1 MASDP
6 GLLPLILWTIS
17 LQVLGSRATSNNEGE
32 GKNLINVN
40 IEHNNNN
47 NNNSVISATG
57 QLEENFSFY
66 LVGVCLCVCVC
77 VLNLL
82 DTSSISGDWGW
93 LTYPSHGWD
102 AINEMDEYFSPIHT
116 YQVCNVMSPNQNNWL
131 RTNWI
136 QRNGAHRIYIEIKFT
151 LRDCN
156 SMPGVLGTCKETFNL
171 YYYEM
176 DRDMGATMW
185 ESQFSKIDTIAAD
198 ESFTNV
204 DLGVRRLKLNT
215 EVRGVG
221 PLTKRGFYLAFQDIG
236 ACIAVVSV
244 RVYYKKCTGMGR
256 NLAVFTDV
264 VTGADSSSL
273 VEVRGQCVDHAEERD
288 TPKMYCSA
296 EGEWLV
302 PIGRCV
308 CSAGFEEHRESC
320 IACEVGFYKPV
331 AGDQLCGKCPLH
343 SHSETRAALT
353 CPCDASYY
361 RAPMDTPAAPC
372 TRPPSAPVNV
382 ISSVNGTS
390 VSLEWGSPL
399 DTGGR
404 NDMIYDVR
412 CQRCVNGGQCEDC
425 SAGVGGTGTSINGG
439 VGGVVGAF
447 GSSGG
452 ATTGNGG
459 GMVSRTGAAPIRFI
473 PQQTGLTEPWV
484 NVVNLVAHA
493 NYTFRILAMN
503 GVTHL
508 SSEPLPYVM
517 VNITTNQAAP
527 SQVVAVRQENASV
540 NSVTLLWNEPEQPN
554 GVILEYD
561 IKYYEKDKELQ
572 SYSTLKSKSTS
583 AKVSGLKPGTSYI
596 FQIRARTSAG
606 CGRFSPSVEI
616 QTGKAGENLM
626 RRVFPLFY
634 TVRSSATGVLI
645 LSHSTVI
652 SGVLYSTV
660 ISIPLRYNTVTI
672 IWICLALVT
681 GLVTFLAIVICRK
694 RQEEY
699 LELHCGYSKAFQDSD
714 EEKMHY
720 QNGHGP
726 ICSSGCCLGASVIV
740 TVIENCF
747 HPAIC
752 DQMLILF
759 ILVSFPEA
767 RFYIDPHTYE
777 DPCQAVHEFA
787 REIEA
792 SRIKIEKIIG
802 SGEFGEV
809 CYGRMKLP
817 GKRDIPVALKTLK
830 AGYTEKQRR
839 DFLSEASIMAQ
850 FDHPNVIH
858 LEGVVTRSKPVM
870 IITEYM
876 ENGSLDSFL
885 RRHDGQFTIIQL
897 VGILRGIAAGMTY
910 LSDLGYVHRDLAAR
924 NILVNSNLVCKVSD
938 FGLSR
943 VLEDDPDA
951 AYTTTGGKIPIRW
964 TAPEAIAYRKFSS
977 SSDVWSYGVVMWEV
991 MSYGERPYWNLTNRD
1006 APGLQTETGAKG
1018 SLMNVYDCGCR
1029 VSQVIKSVEEGYR
1042 LPAPMGCPGA
1052 LHTLMLDCW
1061 QKDRNERPRFCQIVT
1076 VLDKLIRN
1084 PENLKSMD
1092 TLCSCRSVDEWLDT
1106 IKMGR
1111 YKDHFAAGGYQ
1122 TLGHV
1127 MSMNQQVCVKSLC
1140 KVFVLMDMMIT
1151 YELRDWYAV
1160 PCSFSDIQRLGVTL
1174 MGHQKKIMTSVQVM
1188 RAQVLNQSVPSVHV

>member
-1 MASDP
+1 MALDP
-6 GLLPLILWTIS
+6 GLVALLLWTIP
-17 LQVLGSRATSNNEGE
+17 LQVLGNAG
-32 GKNLINVN
+32 
-40 IEHNNNN
+40 NNNN
-47 NNNSVISATG
+47 NEV
-57 QLEENFSFY
+57 
-66 LVGVCLCVCVC
+66 
-77 VLNLL
+77 NLL

-102 AINEMDEYFSPIHT
+102 SINEMDEYFSPIHT
-116 YQVCNVMSPNQNNWL
+116 YQVCNVMSPSQNNWL
-131 RTNWI
+131 RTGWI
-136 QRNGAHRIYIEIKFT
+136 ARDGARRIYIEVKFT

-156 SMPGVLGTCKETFNL
+156 SMPGVLGTCK
-171 YYYEM
+171 
-176 DRDMGATMW
+176 
-185 ESQFSKIDTIAAD
+185 
-198 ESFTNV
+198 
-204 DLGVRRLKLNT
+204 
-215 EVRGVG
+215 VRGVG
-221 PLTKRGFYLAFQDIG
+221 PLTRRGFYLAFQDIG
-236 ACIAVVSV
+236 ACIALTSV
-244 RVYYKKCTGMGR
+244 RVYYKRCSGVGR

-331 AGDQLCGKCPLH
+331 AGDGLCGKCPLQ
-343 SHSETRAALT
+343 SHSKTRAALS
-353 CPCDASYY
+353 CPCDSSHY
-361 RAPMDTPAAPC
+361 RAPTDTLAAPC
-372 TRPPSAPVNV
+372 TRPPTAPVNV

-390 VSLEWGSPL
+390 VNLEWGRPL
-399 DTGGR
+399 DSGGR
-404 NDMIYDVR
+404 SDLLYSVL
-412 CQRCVNGGQCEDC
+412 CQKCSGEGGQCEDC
-425 SAGVGGTGTSINGG
+425 TAGTTSG
-439 VGGVVGAF
+439 
-447 GSSGG
+447 
-452 ATTGNGG
+452 GG
-459 GMVSRTGAAPIRFI
+459 GMGGGGGGTVDRAGVVPVRFV
-473 PQQTGLTEPWV
+473 PRQSSLTEPWV
-484 NVVNLVAHA
+484 TVLNLVAHA

-503 GVTHL
+503 AVTHL
-508 SSEPLPYVM
+508 SNEPPPFAS

-527 SQVVAVRQENASV
+527 SQVIAIRQENASQ
-540 NSVTLLWNEPEQPN
+540 NSVTLLWHEPDQPN

-561 IKYYEKDKELQ
+561 VKYYEKDKEQQ
-572 SYSTLKSKSTS
+572 SYSTLK
-583 AKVSGLKPGTSYI
+583 AKGTTARVSGLKPGTRYI
-596 FQIRARTSAG
+596 FQVRARTSAG
-606 CGRFSPSVEI
+606 CGRFSQNVEI
-616 QTGKAGENLM
+616 QTGKA
-626 RRVFPLFY
+626 
-634 TVRSSATGVLI
+634 
-645 LSHSTVI
+645 
-652 SGVLYSTV
+652 
-660 ISIPLRYNTVTI
+660 IPLRYDTMTI
-672 IWICLALVT
+672 IWICMVLVS

-694 RQEEY
+694 R
-699 LELHCGYSKAFQDSD
+699 HCGYSKAFQDSD

-720 QNGHGP
+720 QNGH
-726 ICSSGCCLGASVIV
+726 
-740 TVIENCF
+740 
-747 HPAIC
+747 
-752 DQMLILF
+752 
-759 ILVSFPEA
+759 VSFPDA

-792 SRIKIEKIIG
+792 SRIKLEKIIG

-809 CYGRMKLP
+809 CYGRMRLP

-830 AGYTEKQRR
+830 AGYSDKQRR
-839 DFLSEASIMAQ
+839 EFLAEASIMAQ
-850 FDHPNVIH
+850 FDHPNIIH

-897 VGILRGIAAGMTY
+897 VGVLRGIAAGMTY
-910 LSDLGYVHRDLAAR
+910 LADLGYIHRDLAAR

-951 AYTTTGGKIPIRW
+951 AYTTSGGKIPIRW

-1006 APGLQTETGAKG
+1006 
-1018 SLMNVYDCGCR
+1018 
-1029 VSQVIKSVEEGYR
+1029 VIKSVEEGYR
-1042 LPAPMGCPGA
+1042 LPAPMSCPGA

-1092 TLCSCRSVDEWLDT
+1092 TLCRLGTPPMMDRSIPDFSSCSSVDEWLDT

-1111 YKDHFAAGGYQ
+1111 YKDHFAVGGYQ

-1127 MSMNQQVCVKSLC
+1127 ISMNQG
-1140 KVFVLMDMMIT
+1140 
-1151 YELRDWYAV
+1151 
-1160 PCSFSDIQRLGVTL
+1160 DIHRLGVTL
-1174 MGHQKKIMTSVQVM
+1174 MGHQKKIMTSVQLM
-1188 RAQVLNQSVPSVHV
+1188 RVQVLNRSVPSVHV

>member
-1 MASDP
+1 MALDL
-6 GLLPLILWTIS
+6 GLPPLLLWTITFQALCS
-17 LQVLGSRATSNNEGE
+17 HAGGTNNE
-32 GKNLINVN
+32 V
-40 IEHNNNN
+40 
-47 NNNSVISATG
+47 
-57 QLEENFSFY
+57 
-66 LVGVCLCVCVC
+66 
-77 VLNLL
+77 NLL

-116 YQVCNVMSPNQNNWL
+116 YQVCNVMSPSQNNWL

-136 QRNGAHRIYIEIKFT
+136 QRDGARRIYIEVKFT

-171 YYYEM
+171 YYREA
-176 DRDMGATMW
+176 DRDAGAAVR

-198 ESFTNV
+198 ESFTGV

-221 PLTKRGFYLAFQDIG
+221 PLSKRGFYLAFQDIG

-244 RVYYKKCTGMGR
+244 RVYYKRCAAMAR

-273 VEVRGQCVDHAEERD
+273 VEVRGRCVDHAEERD

-308 CSAGFEEHRESC
+308 CSAGFEEHGDSC
-320 IACEVGFYKPV
+320 VACEVGFYKPS

-343 SHSETRAALT
+343 SHSETRAAIS
-353 CPCDASYY
+353 CPCDSSYY
-361 RAPMDTPAAPC
+361 RAASDPPATPC

-390 VSLEWGSPL
+390 VSLEWGRPL

-404 NDMIYDVR
+404 SDMVYSLACLKCAGDW
-412 CQRCVNGGQCEDC
+412 GQCEDC
-425 SAGVGGTGTSINGG
+425 STGGVGPGAGGLGAGAGGGTGGG
-439 VGGVVGAF
+439 GG
-447 GSSGG
+447 GG
-452 ATTGNGG
+452 AGGAGG
-459 GMVSRTGAAPIRFI
+459 GERGGNLPIRFV
-473 PQQTGLTEPWV
+473 PQQVGLTEPWV
-484 NVVNLVAHA
+484 TVLNLAAHV
-493 NYTFRILAMN
+493 NYTFQIHVRN
-503 GVTHL
+503 GVSHL
-508 SSEPLPYVM
+508 SPEPQPYAA

-527 SQVVAVRQENASV
+527 SQVIAIRQENTSQ
-540 NSVTLLWNEPEQPN
+540 NSVTLLWHEPDQPN

-561 IKYYEKDKELQ
+561 IKYYEKDREQQ
-572 SYSTLKSKSTS
+572 SYSTLKSKGTS
-583 AKVSGLKPGTSYI
+583 AKVSGLKPGTRYV
-596 FQIRARTSAG
+596 FQVRARTSAG
-606 CGRFSPSVEI
+606 CGRFSQSVEI
-616 QTGKAGENLM
+616 QTGKA
-626 RRVFPLFY
+626 VPLK
-634 TVRSSATGVLI
+634 
-645 LSHSTVI
+645 
-652 SGVLYSTV
+652 
-660 ISIPLRYNTVTI
+660 YNTMTI
-672 IWICLALVT
+672 IWISMALVT

-694 RQEEY
+694 R
-699 LELHCGYSKAFQDSD
+699 HCGYSKAFQDSE

-720 QNGHGP
+720 QNGH
-726 ICSSGCCLGASVIV
+726 I
-740 TVIENCF
+740 
-747 HPAIC
+747 
-752 DQMLILF
+752 
-759 ILVSFPEA
+759 SFPEA

-809 CYGRMKLP
+809 CYGRMRLP

-830 AGYTEKQRR
+830 AGYSEKQRR
-839 DFLSEASIMAQ
+839 DFLGEASIMAQ
-850 FDHPNVIH
+850 FDHPNVIR

-897 VGILRGIAAGMTY
+897 VGILRGIAAGMSY
-910 LSDLGYVHRDLAAR
+910 LADLGYVHRDLAAR

-943 VLEDDPDA
+943 VLEDDPNA

-977 SSDVWSYGVVMWEV
+977 ASDVWSYGVVMWEV

-1006 APGLQTETGAKG
+1006 
-1018 SLMNVYDCGCR
+1018 
-1029 VSQVIKSVEEGYR
+1029 VIKSVEEGYR
-1042 LPAPMGCPGA
+1042 LPAPMACPGA

-1061 QKDRNERPRFCQIVT
+1061 QKDRNERPKFCQIVT

-1084 PENLKSMD
+1084 PENLKSLE
-1092 TLCSCRSVDEWLDT
+1092 TLCRLNSPLMNRSIPDFRSCRSVDEWLDT

-1111 YKDHFAAGGYQ
+1111 YKGNFAAGGYM

-1127 MSMNQQVCVKSLC
+1127 MGMNQH
-1140 KVFVLMDMMIT
+1140 
-1151 YELRDWYAV
+1151 
-1160 PCSFSDIQRLGVTL
+1160 DIHRLGVTL

-1188 RAQVLNQSVPSVHV
+1188 RAQVLNKSVPSVHV

>member
-6 GLLPLILWTIS
+6 GLAAMLLWTIS
-17 LQVLGSRATSNNEGE
+17 LQALGNAGTAGTNSNE
-32 GKNLINVN
+32 V
-40 IEHNNNN
+40 
-47 NNNSVISATG
+47 S
-57 QLEENFSFY
+57 
-66 LVGVCLCVCVC
+66 
-77 VLNLL
+77 LL
-82 DTSSISGDWGW
+82 DTTTITGDWGW

-116 YQVCNVMSPNQNNWL
+116 YQVCNVMSPSQNNWL
-131 RTNWI
+131 RTGWLP
-136 QRNGAHRIYIEIKFT
+136 REGARRIYIEVKFT

-171 YYYEM
+171 YYYES
-176 DRDMGATMW
+176 DRAVGSAVR
-185 ESQFSKIDTIAAD
+185 ENQFIKIDTIAAD
-198 ESFTNV
+198 ESFTGV

-221 PLTKRGFYLAFQDIG
+221 PLTRRGFYLAFQDIG
-236 ACIAVVSV
+236 ACIALTSV
-244 RVYYKKCTGMGR
+244 RVYYKRCAGVNR

-308 CSAGFEEHRESC
+308 CSAGFEEHRDSC
-320 IACEVGFYKPV
+320 VACEVGFYKPV
-331 AGDQLCGKCPLH
+331 AGDGLCGKCPQH
-343 SHSETRAALT
+343 SHSETRAALS
-353 CPCDASYY
+353 CPCDSNYY
-361 RAPMDTPAAPC
+361 RAADDPAAAPC
-372 TRPPSAPVNV
+372 SRPPSAPVNV

-390 VSLEWGSPL
+390 VNLEWDRPL

-404 NDMIYDVR
+404 SDLKYSVL
-412 CQRCVNGGQCEDC
+412 CQKCLGEGGPCEDC
-425 SAGVGGTGTSINGG
+425 ASSPGGAGGGKAGGGASIGVGGIVERLGT
-439 VGGVVGAF
+439 
-447 GSSGG
+447 
-452 ATTGNGG
+452 
-459 GMVSRTGAAPIRFI
+459 AAVRFV
-473 PQQTGLTEPWV
+473 PRQTGLTEPWV
-484 NVVNLVAHA
+484 TVLNLVAHS
-493 NYTFRILAMN
+493 NYSFRLQAMN
-503 GVTHL
+503 AVTHL
-508 SSEPLPYVM
+508 SNEPSTYALA
-517 VNITTNQAAP
+517 NITTNQAAP
-527 SQVVAVRQENASV
+527 SEVLAIRQENTSQ
-540 NSVTLLWNEPEQPN
+540 NSVSLLWHEPNQPN

-561 IKYYEKDKELQ
+561 IKYYEKDNEAQ
-572 SYSTLKSKSTS
+572 SYSTLKSKNTS
-583 AKVSGLKPGTSYI
+583 ARVSGLKPGTKYI
-596 FQIRARTSAG
+596 FQVRARTSAG
-606 CGRFSPSVEI
+606 CGHFSQNVEI
-616 QTGKAGENLM
+616 QTGKA
-626 RRVFPLFY
+626 
-634 TVRSSATGVLI
+634 A
-645 LSHSTVI
+645 
-652 SGVLYSTV
+652 
-660 ISIPLRYNTVTI
+660 PLRYNTMTI
-672 IWICLALVT
+672 IWICMALVS
-681 GLVTFLAIVICRK
+681 GLVTFLAIIICRK
-694 RQEEY
+694 RQGY
-699 LELHCGYSKAFQDSD
+699 TLPHYPSQLHCGYSKAFQDSD

-720 QNGHGP
+720 QNGH
-726 ICSSGCCLGASVIV
+726 
-740 TVIENCF
+740 
-747 HPAIC
+747 
-752 DQMLILF
+752 
-759 ILVSFPEA
+759 VSFPDA

-809 CYGRMKLP
+809 CYGRMRLP

-830 AGYTEKQRR
+830 AGYTEKQKR
-839 DFLSEASIMAQ
+839 DFLAEASIMAQ
-850 FDHPNVIH
+850 FDHPNVIR
-858 LEGVVTRSKPVM
+858 LEGVVTQSKPAM

-897 VGILRGIAAGMTY
+897 VGLLRGIAAGMTY
-910 LSDLGYVHRDLAAR
+910 LSDLGYIHRDLAAR

-951 AYTTTGGKIPIRW
+951 AYTTSGGKIPIRW

-1006 APGLQTETGAKG
+1006 
-1018 SLMNVYDCGCR
+1018 
-1029 VSQVIKSVEEGYR
+1029 VIKSVEEGYR
-1042 LPAPMGCPGA
+1042 LPAPMCCPGP

-1092 TLCSCRSVDEWLDT
+1092 TLCSLSSPPLMERAIPDFSSCNSVNEWLDT
-1106 IKMGR
+1106 IKMSR

-1127 MSMNQQVCVKSLC
+1127 ISMNQG
-1140 KVFVLMDMMIT
+1140 
-1151 YELRDWYAV
+1151 
-1160 PCSFSDIQRLGVTL
+1160 DIQRLGVTL
-1174 MGHQKKIMTSVQVM
+1174 MGHQKKIMTSVQLM
-1188 RAQVLNQSVPSVHV
+1188 RAQVLNKSVPSVHV

>member
-1 MASDP
+1 
-6 GLLPLILWTIS
+6 
-17 LQVLGSRATSNNEGE
+17 
-32 GKNLINVN
+32 
-40 IEHNNNN
+40 
-47 NNNSVISATG
+47 
-57 QLEENFSFY
+57 
-66 LVGVCLCVCVC
+66 
-77 VLNLL
+77 
-82 DTSSISGDWGW
+82 
-93 LTYPSHGWD
+93 
-102 AINEMDEYFSPIHT
+102 MDEYFSPIHT
-116 YQVCNVMSPNQNNWL
+116 YQVCNVMSPSQNNWL

-136 QRNGAHRIYIEIKFT
+136 QRDGARRIYIEMKFT

-171 YYYEM
+171 YYYET
-176 DRDMGATMW
+176 DRDVGTSIW

-215 EVRGVG
+215 EIRGVG
-221 PLTKRGFYLAFQDIG
+221 PLSKRGFYLAFQDIG

-244 RVYYKKCTGMGR
+244 RVYYKRCTGMAR

-308 CSAGFEEHRESC
+308 AGFEEHRDNC

-353 CPCDASYY
+353 CPCDANFY
-361 RAPMDTPAAPC
+361 RSSTDPSASPC
-372 TRPPSAPVNV
+372 TRPPSAPVNI
-382 ISSVNGTS
+382 ISYVNGTS

-404 NDMIYDVR
+404 SDVIYDVL
-412 CQRCVNGGQCEDC
+412 CQKCDKDGAQCEDC
-425 SAGVGGTGTSINGG
+425 R
-439 VGGVVGAF
+439 VGA
-447 GSSGG
+447 
-452 ATTGNGG
+452 AL
-459 GMVSRTGAAPIRFI
+459 VRFI

-484 NVVNLVAHA
+484 TVLNLAAHS
-493 NYTFRILAMN
+493 NYTFRIVALN

-508 SSEPLPYVM
+508 SNELPQSVM

-527 SQVVAVRQENASV
+527 SQVMAIQQENASQ
-540 NSVTLLWNEPEQPN
+540 NSVTLFWHEPAQPN

-561 IKYYEKDKELQ
+561 IKYYEKDNEQQ
-572 SYSTLKSKSTS
+572 SYATLKSKNTS

-606 CGRFSPSVEI
+606 CGRFSQSVEI
-616 QTGKAGENLM
+616 QTAATANA
-626 RRVFPLFY
+626 RSPLDLSPLK
-634 TVRSSATGVLI
+634 THTHNISVSS
-645 LSHSTVI
+645 
-652 SGVLYSTV
+652 SG
-660 ISIPLRYNTVTI
+660 LRY
-672 IWICLALVT
+672 
-681 GLVTFLAIVICRK
+681 R
-694 RQEEY
+694 
-699 LELHCGYSKAFQDSD
+699 HCGYSKAFQDSD

-720 QNGHGP
+720 QNGH
-726 ICSSGCCLGASVIV
+726 
-740 TVIENCF
+740 
-747 HPAIC
+747 
-752 DQMLILF
+752 
-759 ILVSFPEA
+759 VSFPEA

-839 DFLSEASIMAQ
+839 DFLGEASIMAQ

-910 LSDLGYVHRDLAAR
+910 LADLGYVHRDLAAR
-924 NILVNSNLVCKVSD
+924 NVLVNSNLVCKISD

-951 AYTTTGGKIPIRW
+951 AYTTSGGKIPIRW
-964 TAPEAIAYRKFSS
+964 TAPEAITYRKFSS
-977 SSDVWSYGVVMWEV
+977 SSDVWSYGVVVWEV

-1006 APGLQTETGAKG
+1006 
-1018 SLMNVYDCGCR
+1018 
-1029 VSQVIKSVEEGYR
+1029 VIKSVEEGYR
-1042 LPAPMGCPGA
+1042 LPVPMGCPGA

-1061 QKDRNERPRFCQIVT
+1061 QKDRNERPRFCQIIT

-1084 PENLKSMD
+1084 PENLKSMG

-1111 YKDHFAAGGYQ
+1111 YKDHFAAGGYL
-1122 TLGHV
+1122 TVGHV
-1127 MSMNQQVCVKSLC
+1127 MSMKQH
-1140 KVFVLMDMMIT
+1140 
-1151 YELRDWYAV
+1151 
-1160 PCSFSDIQRLGVTL
+1160 DIQRLGVTL
-1174 MGHQKKIMTSVQVM
+1174 MGHQKKIMTSVQMM
-1188 RAQVLNQSVPSVHV
+1188 RAQVLNQSVPSVHI

>member
-6 GLLPLILWTIS
+6 GLLPLLLWIIS
-17 LQVLGSRATSNNEGE
+17 LQVLGSKITANNE
-32 GKNLINVN
+32 V
-40 IEHNNNN
+40 
-47 NNNSVISATG
+47 
-57 QLEENFSFY
+57 
-66 LVGVCLCVCVC
+66 
-77 VLNLL
+77 NLL
-82 DTSSISGDWGW
+82 DTSTIAGDWGW
-93 LTYPSHGWD
+93 MTYPSHGWD

-131 RTNWI
+131 RTKWI
-136 QRNGAHRIYIEIKFT
+136 QRSGAHRVYAEIKFT

-171 YYYEM
+171 HYCETE
-176 DRDMGATMW
+176 RDVGTGLR
-185 ESQFSKIDTIAAD
+185 ENQFSKIDTIAAD

-221 PLTKRGFYLAFQDIG
+221 PLSKRGFYLAFQDIG
-236 ACIAVVSV
+236 ACIAIVSV
-244 RVYYKKCTGMGR
+244 RVYYKKCTGLAR

-273 VEVRGQCVDHAEERD
+273 VEVRGQCVDHAEEKD

-308 CSAGFEEHRESC
+308 CSAGFEEHREAC

-331 AGDQLCGKCPLH
+331 AGGQLCGKCPLH
-343 SHSETRAALT
+343 SHSETRAALN
-353 CPCDASYY
+353 CPCDTNYY
-361 RAPMDTPAAPC
+361 RTSTDPPSAPC
-372 TRPPSAPVNV
+372 TRPPSAPINV
-382 ISSVNGTS
+382 ISSVNGTT
-390 VSLEWGSPL
+390 VNLEWGSPL

-404 NDMIYDVR
+404 ADIIYDVQ
-412 CQRCVNGGQCEDC
+412 CQKCVKPGEQCENC
-425 SAGVGGTGTSINGG
+425 NVGGTFVNGILG
-439 VGGVVGAF
+439 AAVGAQ
-447 GSSGG
+447 GSPGGGATGSGG
-452 ATTGNGG
+452 ALGVN
-459 GMVSRTGAAPIRFI
+459 GMVSRIGVSSIRFI
-473 PQQTGLTEPWV
+473 PQQKGLTEPWV
-484 NVVNLVAHA
+484 NVINLVAHT
-493 NYTFRILAMN
+493 NYTFRILVMN
-503 GVTHL
+503 GVSHL
-508 SSEPLPYVM
+508 SKVSPPYAT
-517 VNITTNQAAP
+517 VNIMTNQAAP
-527 SQVVAVRQENASV
+527 SQVMAIRQENAST
-540 NSVTLLWNEPEQPN
+540 NSITLMWHEPEQPN

-561 IKYYEKDKELQ
+561 IKYYEKDKEQQ
-572 SYSTLKSKSTS
+572 SYSTLKSKTTS

-616 QTGKAGENLM
+616 QTGKA
-626 RRVFPLFY
+626 
-634 TVRSSATGVLI
+634 A
-645 LSHSTVI
+645 
-652 SGVLYSTV
+652 
-660 ISIPLRYNTVTI
+660 PLRYNTVTI
-672 IWICLALVT
+672 IWISMALVS
-681 GLVTFLAIVICRK
+681 GLITFLALIICRK
-694 RQEEY
+694 RQEE
-699 LELHCGYSKAFQDSD
+699 HCGYSKAFQDSD

-720 QNGHGP
+720 QNGH
-726 ICSSGCCLGASVIV
+726 
-740 TVIENCF
+740 
-747 HPAIC
+747 
-752 DQMLILF
+752 
-759 ILVSFPEA
+759 VSFPEA

-817 GKRDIPVALKTLK
+817 GKRDVPVALKTLK
-830 AGYTEKQRR
+830 VGYTEKQRR

-850 FDHPNVIH
+850 FDHPNVIR

-951 AYTTTGGKIPIRW
+951 AYTTSGGKIPIRW

-1006 APGLQTETGAKG
+1006 
-1018 SLMNVYDCGCR
+1018 
-1029 VSQVIKSVEEGYR
+1029 VIKSVEEGYR
-1042 LPAPMGCPGA
+1042 LPAPMGCPAA

-1061 QKDRNERPRFCQIVT
+1061 QKERSERPRFCQIVT

-1092 TLCSCRSVDEWLDT
+1092 TLCRLNSPLMNRSVPDFTTCRSVNDWLDT
-1106 IKMGR
+1106 IKMSR
-1111 YKDHFAAGGYQ
+1111 YKNNFAAGGFH

-1127 MSMNQQVCVKSLC
+1127 MSMNQH
-1140 KVFVLMDMMIT
+1140 
-1151 YELRDWYAV
+1151 
-1160 PCSFSDIQRLGVTL
+1160 DIQKLGVTL

>member
-1 MASDP
+1 
-6 GLLPLILWTIS
+6 
-17 LQVLGSRATSNNEGE
+17 
-32 GKNLINVN
+32 
-40 IEHNNNN
+40 
-47 NNNSVISATG
+47 
-57 QLEENFSFY
+57 
-66 LVGVCLCVCVC
+66 
-77 VLNLL
+77 NLL
-82 DTSSISGDWGW
+82 DTTRISGDWGW

-116 YQVCNVMSPNQNNWL
+116 YQVCNVMSPSQNNWL

-136 QRNGAHRIYIEIKFT
+136 QRDGARRIYIEMKFT

-171 YYYEM
+171 YYYET
-176 DRDMGATMW
+176 DRDVGTSIW

-215 EVRGVG
+215 EIRGVG
-221 PLTKRGFYLAFQDIG
+221 PLSKRGFYLAFQDIG

-244 RVYYKKCTGMGR
+244 RVYYKRCTGMAR

-308 CSAGFEEHRESC
+308 CSAGFEEHRDNC

-353 CPCDASYY
+353 CPCDANFY
-361 RAPMDTPAAPC
+361 RSSTDPSASPC
-372 TRPPSAPVNV
+372 TRPPSAPVNI

-404 NDMIYDVR
+404 SDVIYDVL
-412 CQRCVNGGQCEDC
+412 CQKCDKDGAQCEDC
-425 SAGVGGTGTSINGG
+425 RVGAGGGNGVGNSNGG
-439 VGGVVGAF
+439 VADTNGAV
-447 GSSGG
+447 SG
-452 ATTGNGG
+452 TVGG
-459 GMVSRTGAAPIRFI
+459 GGGIMNGLVVSRTGAALVRFI

-484 NVVNLVAHA
+484 TVLNLAAHS
-493 NYTFRILAMN
+493 NYTFRIVALN

-508 SSEPLPYVM
+508 SNEPPQSVL

-527 SQVVAVRQENASV
+527 SQVMAIRQENASQ
-540 NSVTLLWNEPEQPN
+540 NSVTLFWHEPAQPN

-561 IKYYEKDKELQ
+561 IKYYEKDNEQQ
-572 SYSTLKSKSTS
+572 SYATLKSKNTS

-606 CGRFSPSVEI
+606 CGRFSQSVEI
-616 QTGKAGENLM
+616 QTGKA
-626 RRVFPLFY
+626 
-634 TVRSSATGVLI
+634 I
-645 LSHSTVI
+645 
-652 SGVLYSTV
+652 
-660 ISIPLRYNTVTI
+660 
-672 IWICLALVT
+672 
-681 GLVTFLAIVICRK
+681 
-694 RQEEY
+694 
-699 LELHCGYSKAFQDSD
+699 
-714 EEKMHY
+714 
-720 QNGHGP
+720 
-726 ICSSGCCLGASVIV
+726 
-740 TVIENCF
+740 
-747 HPAIC
+747 
-752 DQMLILF
+752 
-759 ILVSFPEA
+759 SFPEA

-839 DFLSEASIMAQ
+839 DFLGEASIMAQ

-910 LSDLGYVHRDLAAR
+910 LADLGYVHRDLAAR
-924 NILVNSNLVCKVSD
+924 NVLVNSNLVCKISD

-951 AYTTTGGKIPIRW
+951 AYTTSGGKIPIRW
-964 TAPEAIAYRKFSS
+964 TAPEAITYRKFSS

-1006 APGLQTETGAKG
+1006 
-1018 SLMNVYDCGCR
+1018 
-1029 VSQVIKSVEEGYR
+1029 VIKSVEEGYR

-1084 PENLKSMD
+1084 PENLKSMN
-1092 TLCSCRSVDEWLDT
+1092 TLCRSIPDFTSCRSVDDWLDT

-1111 YKDHFAAGGYQ
+1111 YKDHFAAGGYL

-1127 MSMNQQVCVKSLC
+1127 MSMKQH
-1140 KVFVLMDMMIT
+1140 
-1151 YELRDWYAV
+1151 
-1160 PCSFSDIQRLGVTL
+1160 DIQRLGVTL
-1174 MGHQKKIMTSVQVM
+1174 MGHQKKIMTSVQMM
-1188 RAQVLNQSVPSVHV
+1188 RAQVHHNPYDKDLNLTRTHQFSESRRLRHSSKVSWVSRPVRPPELHAHSDRAGFAWKHPSAITPSPGLAIQSY

>member
-1 MASDP
+1 MDVLPIRSHLKTFISTRKTASVDVAP
-6 GLLPLILWTIS
+6 SG
-17 LQVLGSRATSNNEGE
+17 
-32 GKNLINVN
+32 
-40 IEHNNNN
+40 
-47 NNNSVISATG
+47 TG
-57 QLEENFSFY
+57 TE
-66 LVGVCLCVCVC
+66 V
-77 VLNLL
+77 NLL
-82 DTSSISGDWGW
+82 DTTKISGDWGW

-116 YQVCNVMSPNQNNWL
+116 YQVCNVMSPSQNNWL

-136 QRNGAHRIYIEIKFT
+136 QRDGARRIYIEMKFT

-171 YYYEM
+171 YYYETA
-176 DRDMGATMW
+176 RDVGTTIW

-215 EVRGVG
+215 EIRGVG
-221 PLTKRGFYLAFQDIG
+221 PLSKRGFYLSFQDIG

-244 RVYYKKCTGMGR
+244 RVYYKRCTGMAR

-308 CSAGFEEHRESC
+308 CSAGFEEHRDNC

-353 CPCDASYY
+353 CPCDANFY
-361 RAPMDTPAAPC
+361 RSSTDSPASPC
-372 TRPPSAPVNV
+372 TRPPSAPVNI

-390 VSLEWGSPL
+390 VSLEWGAPL

-404 NDMIYDVR
+404 SDVIYDVL
-412 CQRCVNGGQCEDC
+412 CQKCDKDGTQCEDC
-425 SAGVGGTGTSINGG
+425 RVGAGGGN
-439 VGGVVGAF
+439 VVGN
-447 GSSGG
+447 
-452 ATTGNGG
+452 GNGG
-459 GMVSRTGAAPIRFI
+459 AADTNGAVSGTVGGGLGLNGVMVARTGATLVRFI

-484 NVVNLVAHA
+484 TVLNLAAHS
-493 NYTFRILAMN
+493 NYTFRIVALN

-508 SSEPLPYVM
+508 SNEPPQSM
-517 VNITTNQAAP
+517 TVNITTNQAAP
-527 SQVVAVRQENASV
+527 SQVMAIRQENASQ
-540 NSVTLLWNEPEQPN
+540 NSVTLFWHEPAQPN

-561 IKYYEKDKELQ
+561 IKYYEKDNEQQ
-572 SYSTLKSKSTS
+572 SYATLKSKNTS

-606 CGRFSPSVEI
+606 CGRFSQSVEI
-616 QTGKAGENLM
+616 QTGKASPFKKNKQKK
-626 RRVFPLFY
+626 
-634 TVRSSATGVLI
+634 THNISAFA
-645 LSHSTVI
+645 
-652 SGVLYSTV
+652 SG
-660 ISIPLRYNTVTI
+660 LRY
-672 IWICLALVT
+672 
-681 GLVTFLAIVICRK
+681 R
-694 RQEEY
+694 R
-699 LELHCGYSKAFQDSD
+699 CGYSKAFQDSD

-720 QNGHGP
+720 QNGH
-726 ICSSGCCLGASVIV
+726 
-740 TVIENCF
+740 
-747 HPAIC
+747 
-752 DQMLILF
+752 
-759 ILVSFPEA
+759 VSFPEA

-839 DFLSEASIMAQ
+839 DFLGEASIMAQ

-910 LSDLGYVHRDLAAR
+910 LADLGYVHRDLAAR
-924 NILVNSNLVCKVSD
+924 NVLVNSNLVCKISD

-951 AYTTTGGKIPIRW
+951 AYTTSGGKIPIRW

-1006 APGLQTETGAKG
+1006 
-1018 SLMNVYDCGCR
+1018 
-1029 VSQVIKSVEEGYR
+1029 VIKSVEEGYR

-1061 QKDRNERPRFCQIVT
+1061 QKDRNERPKFCQIVT

-1092 TLCSCRSVDEWLDT
+1092 TLCRSIPDFTSCRSVDEWLDT

-1111 YKDHFAAGGYQ
+1111 YKDHFAAGGYL

-1127 MSMNQQVCVKSLC
+1127 MSMKQH
-1140 KVFVLMDMMIT
+1140 
-1151 YELRDWYAV
+1151 
-1160 PCSFSDIQRLGVTL
+1160 DIQRLGVTL

-1188 RAQVLNQSVPSVHV
+1188 RAQHRNGMDETSRVPQVLKHDAE

>member
-6 GLLPLILWTIS
+6 GLVPLLVWTIS
-17 LQVLGSRATSNNEGE
+17 MQVLGSRGTANE
-32 GKNLINVN
+32 V
-40 IEHNNNN
+40 
-47 NNNSVISATG
+47 
-57 QLEENFSFY
+57 
-66 LVGVCLCVCVC
+66 
-77 VLNLL
+77 NLL
-82 DTSSISGDWGW
+82 DTTKISGDWGW

-102 AINEMDEYFSPIHT
+102 AINEMDEYFTPIHT
-116 YQVCNVMSPNQNNWL
+116 YQVCNVMSPSQNNWL

-136 QRNGAHRIYIEIKFT
+136 QRDGARRIYIEIKFT

-171 YYYEM
+171 YYYET
-176 DRDMGATMW
+176 DREIGTSIW

-215 EVRGVG
+215 EIRGVG
-221 PLTKRGFYLAFQDIG
+221 PLSKRGFYLAFQDIG
-236 ACIAVVSV
+236 ACIAIVSV
-244 RVYYKKCTGMGR
+244 RVYYKRCTGMAR
-256 NLAVFTDV
+256 NLAIFTDV

-308 CSAGFEEHRESC
+308 CSAGFEEHRDNC

-331 AGDQLCGKCPLH
+331 AGEKLCGKCPLH

-353 CPCDASYY
+353 CPCDANFY
-361 RAPMDTPAAPC
+361 RSSMDPPAFPC

-404 NDMIYDVR
+404 SDVVYDVL
-412 CQRCVNGGQCEDC
+412 CQKCDNDGTHCEDC
-425 SAGVGGTGTSINGG
+425 RVGAGGGNGVGNVNGAVGDNTGSVGGT
-439 VGGVVGAF
+439 VGGTV
-447 GSSGG
+447 
-452 ATTGNGG
+452 NGVLVARNG
-459 GMVSRTGAAPIRFI
+459 VASVRFI

-484 NVVNLVAHA
+484 TVLNLAAHA
-493 NYTFRILAMN
+493 NYTFRIVALN

-508 SSEPLPYVM
+508 YNEPPQSVM

-527 SQVVAVRQENASV
+527 SQVMAIRQENASQ
-540 NSVTLLWNEPEQPN
+540 NSVILFWHEPAQPN

-561 IKYYEKDKELQ
+561 IKYYEKDNEQQ
-572 SYSTLKSKSTS
+572 SYATLKSKNTS

-606 CGRFSPSVEI
+606 CGRFSQSVEI
-616 QTGKAGENLM
+616 QTGKA
-626 RRVFPLFY
+626 P
-634 TVRSSATGVLI
+634 
-645 LSHSTVI
+645 
-652 SGVLYSTV
+652 
-660 ISIPLRYNTVTI
+660 PLRYTNMTV
-672 IWICLALVT
+672 IWICMVSVT
-681 GLVTFLAIVICRK
+681 GLVTFLAVVICRK
-694 RQEEY
+694 RR
-699 LELHCGYSKAFQDSD
+699 CGYSKAFQDSD

-720 QNGHGP
+720 QNGH
-726 ICSSGCCLGASVIV
+726 
-740 TVIENCF
+740 
-747 HPAIC
+747 
-752 DQMLILF
+752 
-759 ILVSFPEA
+759 VSFPEA

-777 DPCQAVHEFA
+777 DPCQAVHKFA

-817 GKRDIPVALKTLK
+817 GKRDTPVALKTLK

-910 LSDLGYVHRDLAAR
+910 LADLGYIHRDLAAR
-924 NILVNSNLVCKVSD
+924 NVLVNSNLVCKISD

-951 AYTTTGGKIPIRW
+951 AYTTSGGKIPIRW

-1006 APGLQTETGAKG
+1006 
-1018 SLMNVYDCGCR
+1018 
-1029 VSQVIKSVEEGYR
+1029 VIKSVEEGYR
-1042 LPAPMGCPGA
+1042 LPAPIGCPGA

-1061 QKDRNERPRFCQIVT
+1061 QKDRNERPKFCQIIT

-1092 TLCSCRSVDEWLDT
+1092 TLCRLNSTLMNRSIPDFTSCRSVDEWLDT

-1111 YKDHFAAGGYQ
+1111 YKDRFAAGGYL

-1127 MSMNQQVCVKSLC
+1127 MRMNQQ
-1140 KVFVLMDMMIT
+1140 
-1151 YELRDWYAV
+1151 
-1160 PCSFSDIQRLGVTL
+1160 DIQRLGVTL

-1188 RAQVLNQSVPSVHV
+1188 RVQVLNQSVPSVHI